1 MRAEYRRDKNSS
13 RILVF
18 NQGKRGSVT
27 GALQGTNML
36 LNAVVRDESNGK
48 LAVGPSFLPDSLY
61 GPDWVVATD
70 SRPYTWAII
79 SGGPPTLKGANGTCK
94 TASRSFDLMN
104 GNGEGLWLFFR
115 TPTPDS
121 AAVTAVRDIA
131 AQMGY
136 DLLVLLPVRQEG
148 CTYSSFPDKPG
159 RSSIG
164 KLFG

>member
-1 MRAEYRRDKNSS
+1 MRAEYRRDRNSS

-27 GALQGTNML
+27 GALQGTDML

-48 LAVGPSFLPDSLY
+48 LAVGPSFLPESLY
-61 GPDWVVATD
+61 GPYWVVATD
-70 SRPYTWAII
+70 ARPYTWAII

-94 TASRSFDLMN
+94 TASRSFDLN
-104 GNGEGLWLFFR
+104 GNGEGFWLFFR
-115 TPTPDS
+115 TPTPDA
-121 AAVTAVRDIA
+121 AAVMTVRDVA
-131 AQMGY
+131 AQLGY
-136 DLLVLLPVRQEG
+136 DLSVLLPVRQEG
-148 CTYSSFPDKPG
+148 CTYASFPADKAG